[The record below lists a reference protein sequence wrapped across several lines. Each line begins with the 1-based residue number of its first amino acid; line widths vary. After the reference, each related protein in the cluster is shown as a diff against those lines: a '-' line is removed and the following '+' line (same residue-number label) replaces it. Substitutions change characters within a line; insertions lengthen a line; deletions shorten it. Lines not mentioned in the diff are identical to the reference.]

1 MNAMLAAFEDAALAA
16 GKAILRVRA
25 TGARTSYKPDSS
37 PVTEADEEAERI
49 ILERLGRLYP
59 DIPVVAE
66 EAVAAGKIPAT
77 DGAPFFLVDP
87 LDGTKEFVSGH
98 DDFTVNIALVEAGV
112 PTMGFIYAPALAL
125 AYGGANGE
133 AYKIVV
139 APDFSVQ
146 ERLPIKACA
155 MREPPVAVASR
166 SHRTPETDAYLAGTR
181 SDDIR
186 TIGSSLKFCLLAE
199 GQADLYPPLRPHHAV
214 GYGRRRCD
222 SPGGGWIHDGRRR
235 PAAPLRAFRAG
246 GRTGVRQSGLHRLR
260 SGCRQQRKSKS
271 VTPPALCLGL
281 FPAAHCDFDMN
292 NRCSS

>member
-199 GQADLYPPLRPHHAV
+199 GQADLYPRFGRTMQWDTAAGDAILRAAGGSTTDAEGRPLR
-214 GYGRRRCD
+214 YGRFEQV
-222 SPGGGWIHDGRRR
+222 GE
-235 PAAPLRAFRAG
+235 PAFVNPDFIAFGADAEAKG
-246 GRTGVRQSGLHRLR
+246 S
-260 SGCRQQRKSKS
+260 RK
-271 VTPPALCLGL
+271 A
-281 FPAAHCDFDMN
+281 
-292 NRCSS
+292 